1 MKNEKME
8 ILKDEILKNEGGTY
22 TSELKNASLANGY
35 MVSIEGYEY
44 ITNSPIDA
52 IKKMIEYSKIIE
64 NKQAYFVGAW
74 VDTQD
79 NNKIYIDIS
88 KHVKS
93 KQKAQE
99 TGRKNK
105 QKAYYDIKNN
115 KSIYLDYNI
124 VYYSVYKNV
133 YDKMGVLIDEI
144 FIKQYD
150 STHDIPSNYRT
161 DKTNYFIFKDFIN
174 IQDL

>member
-1 MKNEKME
+1 MFNYEE
-8 ILKDEILKNEGGTY
+8 LKNEILENSGGTY
-22 TSELKNASLANGY
+22 NANLKNANLKSGY

-44 ITNSPIDA
+44 ITQDINDA
-52 IKKMIEYSKIIE
+52 IKKMVEYSKIIE

-79 NNKIYIDIS
+79 NDKIYIDIS

-133 YDKMGVLIDEI
+133 YDKMGMLIDEI

-150 STHDIPSNYRT
+150 GTHDIPSHYRT

>member
-8 ILKDEILKNEGGTY
+8 ILKDEILKNGGGTY
-22 TSELKNASLANGY
+22 TSKLKNANLKNGF
-35 MVSIEGYEY
+35 MVSIECYEY
-44 ITNSPIDA
+44 VTSNATNA
-52 IKKMIEYSKIIE
+52 VKKMIEYSKIIE
-64 NKQAYFVGAW
+64 DKQKYFVGAW
-74 VDTQD
+74 IDIQD

-88 KHVKS
+88 KHVQS
-93 KQKAQE
+93 RQKAGE
-99 TGRKNK
+99 TARKNR

-115 KSIYLDYNI
+115 KSIYLDYDI

-133 YDKMGVLIDEI
+133 YDKLGVLIDEI

-150 STHDIPSNYRT
+150 SAHDIPSNYRT

-174 IQDL
+174 TQDL